1 MPHPPPDLARPA
13 VLLVD
18 DRPQNLLA
26 LEALLDPL
34 GLEMVKAQS
43 GEEAL
48 RRVLE
53 RDFALV
59 LLDVQMPGM
68 DGIETAR
75 RIKARQRSR
84 TLPIVF
90 LTAIDTDPA
99 RVAAGYAAGAVDYL
113 PKPVDPDALVS
124 KVRTFAD
131 LYLARREVEHQAAL
145 LAEAAGREAMLRAR
159 TEAAEA
165 AARTAERMKALNE
178 ELEIQREQA
187 QTLNEELEHANFE
200 LQSTN
205 LALHA
210 ARDAAETASRA
221 KSEFLANMSHE
232 IRTPINAVVGYT
244 DLLDMGIAGPVNERQ
259 REYLDRIRASSRHLL
274 GLVNDVLDLSK
285 VEAGRMAVTR
295 EHADAALAASDAM
308 ALVVPQADAKGIA
321 VEDRVVPGGPFVYL
335 GDDARVRQILVNLLS
350 NAVKFTAPG
359 GRITLEAELSTSPAF
374 HARLSGTGPWVCVR
388 VADTGCGIAPEQ
400 VEAVFR
406 PFVQADTGHTKTQGG
421 TGLGLTI
428 SREFARLMG
437 GDLTVDSRLGEGTTF
452 TLWLPAAAGPG
463 VPTPGDDGG
472 RGVAQAG
479 EVLVAAVESVLEAF
493 VARLRVDDGV
503 PAAAGVT
510 RVELEDHLAALLAD
524 LGQELVIVGEAGG
537 DMELLRDGSDLRNLL
552 ADRHGRQ
559 RARLGWTEAALRR
572 EYEILRAEV
581 AAAVRRPLPAGS
593 AGVEAAVAALNG
605 LVDEVERVS
614 LAGMRGM
621 QDADGIVARTRS
633 VIDATRK
640 TIVRVKESVLREDGS

>member
-1 MPHPPPDLARPA
+1 MSSLPPEPVRPA

-34 GLEMVKAQS
+34 GLEMVSAHS

-75 RIKARQRSR
+75 RIKARRRSR
-84 TLPIVF
+84 TLPILF
-90 LTAIDTDPA
+90 LTAIDTDPV

-113 PKPVDPDALVS
+113 PKPVDPQALLS
-124 KVRTFAD
+124 KVKTFAD
-131 LYLARREVEHQAAL
+131 LYLARREVEHQSAL
-145 LAEAAGREAMLRAR
+145 LAEAAAREALLRAR

-165 AARTAERMKALNE
+165 SAALAERMKALNE

-187 QTLNEELEHANFE
+187 QALNEELARANFE

-244 DLLDMGIAGPVNERQ
+244 DLLDMEIAGPVTERQ
-259 REYLDRIRASSRHLL
+259 REYLERIRASSRHLL

-295 EHADAALAASDAM
+295 DHADAALAAADAM
-308 ALVVPQADAKGIA
+308 ALVLPQADAKGIA
-321 VEDRVVPGGPFVYL
+321 VDDRVPPGGPFVYL
-335 GDDARVRQILVNLLS
+335 GDGDRVRQILVNLLS
-350 NAVKFTAPG
+350 NAVKFTGPG
-359 GRITLEAELSTSPAF
+359 GRVTLTADLASAAAIE
-374 HARLSGTGPWVCVR
+374 ARLAGTGPWVCVR
-388 VADTGCGIAPEQ
+388 VADTGCGIAPDQ

-406 PFVQADTGHTKTQGG
+406 PFVQADAGHTKTQAG

-437 GDLTVDSRLGEGTTF
+437 GDLTVRSRLGEGATF
-452 TLWLPAAAGPG
+452 TLWLPAAASPG
-463 VPTPGDDGG
+463 AAAPNDEAG
-472 RGVAQAG
+472 REVAQAG
-479 EVLVAAVESVLEAF
+479 EALVSAVESVLDTF
-493 VARLRVDDGV
+493 VARMRVDDAV
-503 PAAAGVT
+503 PAAAGVS

-524 LGQELVIVGEAGG
+524 LGQDLVILGEKGG
-537 DMELLRDGSDLRNLL
+537 DVDLLRDGSDLRNLL

-572 EYEILRAEV
+572 EYDILRDEAT
-581 AAAVRRPLPAGS
+581 AAVRRPLPPGS
-593 AGVEAAVAALNG
+593 PAADAAVAALG
-605 LVDEVERVS
+605 RLLDDVEGVS
-614 LAGMRGM
+614 LAGMHSAQGT
-621 QDADGIVARTRS
+621 DGIVARTRS
-633 VIDATRK
+633 VIDATRR
-640 TIVRVKESVLREDGS
+640 TIVRVKGSVLREDGS

>member
-1 MPHPPPDLARPA
+1 MPLLPSDAVRPA
-13 VLLVD
+13 ILLVD

-26 LEALLDPL
+26 LEALLEPL
-34 GLEMVKAQS
+34 GLEMVRAES

-53 RDFALV
+53 RDLALV

-113 PKPVDPDALVS
+113 PKPVDPQALIS
-124 KVRTFAD
+124 KVKTFAD
-131 LYLARREVEHQAAL
+131 LYLSRREVEHQSAL
-145 LAEAAGREAMLRAR
+145 LAEAASREAVLRAR
-159 TEAAEA
+159 TEAEA
-165 AARTAERMKALNE
+165 RLAQRMKSLNE
-178 ELEIQREQA
+178 ELEGQREQA
-187 QTLNEELEHANFE
+187 QSLNEELARANHE
-200 LQSTN
+200 LHSTN

-210 ARDAAETASRA
+210 ARDAAEMASRA

-244 DLLDMGIAGPVNERQ
+244 DLLDMEIAGPVTERQ
-259 REYLDRIRASSRHLL
+259 REYLERIRGSSRHLL

-285 VEAGRMAVTR
+285 VEAGRMSVIR
-295 EHADAALAASDAM
+295 EHADAALAAEDAM
-308 ALVVPQADAKGIA
+308 ALVLPQADAKGIA
-321 VEDRVVPGGPFVYL
+321 VDDRVVSGGPFVYL
-335 GDDARVRQILVNLLS
+335 GDDDRVRQILVNLLS

-359 GRITLEAELSTSPAF
+359 GRITLDADLTTTPTLD
-374 HARLSGTGPWVCVR
+374 ARLSGTGPWVCVR
-388 VADTGCGIAPEQ
+388 VEDTGCGIAPDQ

-406 PFVQADTGHTKTQGG
+406 PFVQADGSHTRTQGG

-437 GDLTVDSRLGEGTTF
+437 GDLTLRSALGVGTTF

-463 VPTPGDDGG
+463 VPVPGDDGA
-472 RGVAQAG
+472 RTVAQAG
-479 EVLVAAVESVLEAF
+479 EALVASVETVLDAF
-493 VARLRVDDGV
+493 VARVRADDEI
-503 PAAAGVT
+503 PAAAGVS

-524 LGQELVIVGEAGG
+524 LGQDLVIVGAAGG
-537 DMELLRDGSDLRNLL
+537 GPELQRDGSDLRNLL

-559 RARLGWTEAALRR
+559 RARLGWTEAALHR
-572 EYEILRAEV
+572 EYEILRAEI
-581 AAAVRRPLPAGS
+581 ASAVRRPLPAGS
-593 AGVEAAVAALNG
+593 AGADAAIAALHR
-605 LVDEVERVS
+605 LVDDVERVS
-614 LAGMRGM
+614 LAGMQAT

-633 VIDATRK
+633 VIDATRR
-640 TIVRVKESVLREDGS
+640 TIVRVKDSVLREDGT